1 MAFNGN
7 LMYLGNDPFPMDKIF
22 KESYT
27 ISPNRRIDVNS
38 TRMLDGTLK
47 RNVVEHMPSTISLQ
61 TKVMN
66 NTEMDALMTF
76 IRSHYVK
83 ESEKK
88 LSIRFYRPDKN
99 DYATAYFYMPDF
111 EFPIRRIDG
120 TTIYYNS
127 ITLEFIGY

>member
-1 MAFNGN
+1 
-7 LMYLGNDPFPMDKIF
+7 MYLGNDPFPMDKIF

-27 ISPNRRIDVNS
+27 VSPNRRIDVNS

-47 RNVVEHMPSTISLQ
+47 RNVVSHMPSTISLQ
-61 TKVMN
+61 TRVMT
-66 NTEMDALMTF
+66 NTEMNALMSF

-88 LSIRFYRPDKN
+88 LSIRFYRPDKD
-99 DYATAYFYMPDF
+99 DYATAYFYMPDL

-120 TTIYYNS
+120 NTIYYNS
-127 ITLEFIGY
+127 MTLEFIGY